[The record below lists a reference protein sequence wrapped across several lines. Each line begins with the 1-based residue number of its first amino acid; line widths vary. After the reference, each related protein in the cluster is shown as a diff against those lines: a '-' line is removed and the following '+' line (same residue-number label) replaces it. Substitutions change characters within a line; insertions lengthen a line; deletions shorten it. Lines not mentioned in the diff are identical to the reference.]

1 VRAWKEWKATVT
13 GTRLLLAATCA
24 LATSDLAEAGP
35 FDPPPPEVYVRHE
48 DQDRARLLQMP
59 CTTADVGSGC
69 YRSDGRLIRESPC
82 SYHIDARTLGSLPT
96 DQCYKMQR
104 PRRYRGIW
112 INEFEGQQ
120 FIPEGV
126 TLPEWPRTNPRS
138 PGWREQFE
146 RARAA
151 SIWLS
156 VDRAM
161 TDDDVRRTGR
171 RMLIE
176 FIGRQTAYPG
186 NYGHMGMSGNEIIVD
201 RVISLK
207 VLE

>member
-1 VRAWKEWKATVT
+1 MT
-13 GTRLLLAATCA
+13 GTRLLLAVTCA
-24 LATSDLAEAGP
+24 LTVSDLADAGQ
-35 FDPPPPEVYVRHE
+35 FDPRPPEVFVRPE
-48 DQDRARLLQMP
+48 DQDRARLLQTP
-59 CTTADVGSGC
+59 CATTDVGSGC
-69 YRSDGRLIRESPC
+69 YRFDGRLIRESPC
-82 SYHIDARTLGSLPT
+82 TYHIDAATLGSLPT

-151 SIWLS
+151 SIWLD

-161 TDDDVRRTGR
+161 SDDDVRRAGR

-207 VLE
+207 ISE